1 MDKANQNIA
10 ISVIIPV
17 YNAELYLSTCIE
29 HILFQTFTNFEI
41 IIVDDGSTDKSG
53 GICDE
58 YASKDA
64 RIKVFHQKNKGVS
77 AARNFALS
85 KVCGEYV
92 MFVDADDYWLDNE
105 CLAILLSE
113 AIKNN
118 VDIVRGEYRAVD
130 KDGNLSFER
139 SINEK
144 KGRHSYEIVS
154 SDIFLSDVFQG
165 EFFLFLSLFRYEKVK
180 HLRFDIQQIFLEDMD
195 FYAKF
200 FLQPVSCEFV
210 PLRFYAYRKITSSA
224 SAVASIK
231 KLENSFDMCNKFD
244 KYASDAVDAQLKQY
258 FRYRSVMM
266 YYWTLGTVAS
276 DDSYFVNR
284 QKIIKILDLKALQK
298 STFKRMWKYFVLNN
312 SFLIISMLP
321 LHGVFWLRI
330 KNRIAIKI
338 YSLINKFKKTVR

>member
-1 MDKANQNIA
+1 MVKSNPNIV

-41 IIVDDGSTDKSG
+41 IIVDDGSTDKSRD
-53 GICDE
+53 ICDE

-77 AARNFALS
+77 ATRNFALS
-85 KVCGEYV
+85 KVRGEYV
-92 MFVDADDYWLDNE
+92 MFIDADDYWLGNE

-139 SINEK
+139 SINK
-144 KGRHSYEIVS
+144 KKERHSYKIVS

-165 EFFLFLSLFRYEKVK
+165 EFFLFLSLFRYEKIK
-180 HLRFDIQQIFLEDMD
+180 HLRFDAQQIFLEDMD

-210 PLRFYAYRKITSSA
+210 PLRFYAYRKIISSA
-224 SAVASIK
+224 SAIASIK
-231 KLENSFDMCNKFD
+231 KLENSFGMCNKFNR
-244 KYASDAVDAQLKQY
+244 YALEAAEVRLKQY

-276 DDSYFVNR
+276 DDFYYINR
-284 QKIIKILDLKALQK
+284 QKIIEDLDLKALQK
-298 STFKRMWKYFVLNN
+298 TILKRLWKYLVFNK
-312 SFLIISMLP
+312 SFFIISMLP
-321 LHGVFWLRI
+321 LHGVFWLRM
-330 KNRIAIKI
+330 KNRIAIRI
-338 YSLINKFKKTVR
+338 YFIINKFKKTV